1 MRTTGHTPG
10 SERAVRT
17 FSNLGECGALW
28 IGLGLATGLLGA
40 PEHRRSR
47 LKAGAAA
54 GGAFLLNWGL
64 KQVVRR
70 PRPQLEGLAP
80 LGHTVSGLS
89 FPSAHAT
96 ASFTGAALLSETLA
110 PAPLYATAVAMAASR
125 PWLGVHYPSDVVAGA
140 ALGGAVAV
148 IAR

>member
-10 SERAVRT
+10 SERVVRA

-28 IGLGLATGLLGA
+28 IGLGLATSLLGA
-40 PEHRRSR
+40 PEHRRPR
-47 LKAGAAA
+47 LKAGAVA
-54 GGAFLLNWGL
+54 GGGFLLNWGL

-70 PRPQLEGLAP
+70 PRPKLEGLP
-80 LGHTVSGLS
+80 PIGHTVSGLS

-96 ASFTGAALLSETLA
+96 ASFAGASLLSETLPA
-110 PAPLYATAVAMAASR
+110 APLYAAAVAMAASR

-140 ALGGAVAV
+140 VLGTAVAEIV
-148 IAR
+148 R